1 MIGINGNSFF
11 KKSQSV
17 VFTIA
22 AVMISLGQWA
32 DTKDIVTSAYEG
44 FITHFTDE
52 VELDKLSEVRVG
64 ANLTYLETVFG
75 DARLIK
81 VKQPETDL
89 QYRYYHDAKFLLA
102 LAVRQQRVV
111 GYLVV
116 SLQPGFMPPVAF
128 SDTTLGQQPLAAYQ
142 PFAGSFS
149 TDTTNLRYYLEPQT
163 LGREGLFFERQ
174 LGFVEYGATAE
185 QDKTTLQQLNDLLL
199 QDYDD
204 DALLQLSTAL
214 RATLIPNVYALGEI
228 TLEQAADMLLT
239 RYEYKAYF
247 QPGE

>member
-11 KKSQSV
+11 KRSQSV

-22 AVMISLGQWA
+22 AIMISLGQWA

-81 VKQPETDL
+81 VKQPQTDL

-102 LAVRQQRVV
+102 LAVRQQAQV
-111 GYLVV
+111 
-116 SLQPGFMPPVAF
+116 
-128 SDTTLGQQPLAAYQ
+128 LAV
-142 PFAGSFS
+142 FATGSV
-149 TDTTNLRYYLEPQT
+149 TVKVKVLP
-163 LGREGLFFERQ
+163 
-174 LGFVEYGATAE
+174 
-185 QDKTTLQQLNDLLL
+185 
-199 QDYDD
+199 
-204 DALLQLSTAL
+204 
-214 RATLIPNVYALGEI
+214 
-228 TLEQAADMLLT
+228 
-239 RYEYKAYF
+239 
-247 QPGE
+247 

>member
-1 MIGINGNSFF
+1 MIDLTRYSLL
-11 KKSQSV
+11 KKSQSLI
-17 VFTIA
+17 FTIA
-22 AVMISLGQWA
+22 AIMISLGQWA
-32 DTKDIVTSAYEG
+32 DTKDMVISGYEG

-52 VELDKLSEVRVG
+52 VELEKLRQVRVG

-81 VKQPETDL
+81 VKQPATDL
-89 QYRYYHDAKFLLA
+89 EYRYYHDPKFLLA
-102 LAVRQQRVV
+102 LAVREQRVI
-111 GYLVV
+111 GYQIV
-116 SLQPGFMPPVAF
+116 SLQPGFMPLVAF
-128 SDTTLGQQPLAAYQ
+128 SNTLLGQQPLAEYQ

-174 LGFVEYGATAE
+174 LGFVEYGAATEQHQTA
-185 QDKTTLQQLNDLLL
+185 LQQLNELLL

-204 DALLQLSTAL
+204 DTLLQQSTAL
-214 RATLIPNVYALGEI
+214 RSKLIPNVYALGEI

-247 QPGE
+247 QQGD